1 MIFIK
6 KLCCRTLDV
15 HSIAF
20 LFLSDMRICHAAGF
34 YQKNIRIIRINWWNS
49 IEK

>member
-20 LFLSDMRICHAAGF
+20 LFLAECPDAHGEVRKTG
-34 YQKNIRIIRINWWNS
+34 
-49 IEK
+49 

>member
-1 MIFIK
+1 MYIFIK

-34 YQKNIRIIRINWWNS
+34 YQKILELFVS
-49 IEK
+49 IGGIV